1 MRGVLHCATCNN
13 QASDNFKTGEKHHVR
28 QPPVQTKTLK
38 DGQLLPPPTPYTSW
52 MECAVSKFPSSEV
65 RWSLSDDGYFAD
77 NEMIREAI
85 VAEYVTLN
93 KAAGIVVPQK
103 TIDDLLDCR
112 IPNFKG

>member
-1 MRGVLHCATCNN
+1 M
-13 QASDNFKTGEKHHVR
+13 SDNRPSKR
-28 QPPVQTKTLK
+28 KTLK